1 MMIKGIFTAA
11 SAMMANQ
18 KKLNIT
24 SNNLANVNNTGFKK
38 DQGLQSSFKEIMV
51 SRINGNGQ
59 ATPIGRNGSGVVLEE
74 SYTDYSQ
81 GNIRETGNQLDIAI
95 EGSGFF
101 VVQTPDGLRY
111 TRDGNFTL
119 NNNGQLIT
127 QQGHLLM
134 GEKGPLQTID
144 GMDINI
150 DTNGQLHLG
159 NIPGDRIQVV
169 NFQEPQAL
177 DKIGD
182 NLYSSNEDLSE
193 PAVDYQL
200 RQGFLE
206 GSNVNIVQ
214 EMVQMIQISRQF
226 EANQKVITTLD
237 NTLDK
242 AVNQVGRLT

>member
-1 MMIKGIFTAA
+1 MIKGIFTAA
-11 SAMMANQ
+11 SGMLANQ

-51 SRINGNGQ
+51 SRIDGNGQ

-74 SYTDYSQ
+74 SFTDFTQ
-81 GNIRETGNQLDIAI
+81 GSIRETGNKLDLAI

-101 VVQTPDGLRY
+101 VVQTADGLRY

-119 NNNGQLIT
+119 NNNGQFIT

-134 GEKGPLQTID
+134 GERGPLQTID
-144 GMDINI
+144 GMDINVDI
-150 DTNGQLHLG
+150 NGQLYLG
-159 NIPGDRIQVV
+159 DIRGDRIQVV

-182 NLYSSNEDLSE
+182 NLYSSNEELSE
-193 PAVDYQL
+193 PAVNYQIK
-200 RQGFLE
+200 QGFLE

-214 EMVQMIQISRQF
+214 EMVKMIQTSRQY

-237 NTLDK
+237 TTLDK